1 MDNAFR
7 LNPPAMVVDGLLL
20 LLGLSK
26 LEIKMKRKLLQKS
39 LIGITSAAVIGAM
52 SSGAMAAEEVTD
64 WRVG

>member
-1 MDNAFR
+1 MNHKSF
-7 LNPPAMVVDGLLL
+7 
-20 LLGLSK
+20 
-26 LEIKMKRKLLQKS
+26 QKS